1 MAYIQYRLEWTKP
14 ERPSKTKKWYKE
26 AVPVLNRTGISIRGL
41 VLIVYFGPPIRYWIP
56 LLLSINTVIQGN
68 YIVKTKVFCGIQ
80 QSSLNNL
87 DKFGKNLNVA
97 IKHRNLR
104 QKDIA
109 EAALI
114 SIPTLRKA
122 INGDPTVSIGVY
134 LSIMSQLQLDDQ
146 IATLAEPCSDE
157 IGMALAERNLPARIR
172 VKEDKY
178 DF

>member
-1 MAYIQYRLEWTKP
+1 MK
-14 ERPSKTKKWYKE
+14 S
-26 AVPVLNRTGISIRGL
+26 
-41 VLIVYFGPPIRYWIP
+41 
-56 LLLSINTVIQGN
+56 
-68 YIVKTKVFCGIQ
+68 KVFCGIQ

-87 DKFGKNLNVA
+87 YKFGKNLNVA

-146 IATLAEPCSDE
+146 IAVLAEPSSDE

-172 VKEDKY
+172 IKEDKY